1 MERLLRPKPPH
12 DMAFLELLLAAGA
25 HINATDS
32 QGGTALHAA
41 ARAAQF
47 SVLEC
52 DLSALLHLREE
63 GGERREERGVHL
75 TCQ

>member
-25 HINATDS
+25 DINATDS

-63 GGERREERGVHL
+63 GESGERREGYI
-75 TCQ
+75 